1 MAGAREGGV
10 AAVKSRV
17 VIDGRPIVVELNRN
31 GEGCRFRIEGG
42 GREGTASILE
52 VEPGI
57 YSVLL
62 DGRSFEVRMEPGQ
75 GSQIAVVQG
84 RRLTVEVDDP
94 RRPRRRAA
102 GTFGEGRATVAAPM
116 PGKVVRVLAAEGDT
130 VEAGQGLLVV
140 EAMKMQN
147 EVKSP
152 KAGRVVS
159 FAAREG
165 GAVAA
170 GDVLAVI
177 E

>member
-1 MAGAREGGV
+1 VRT
-10 AAVKSRV
+10 RV
-17 VIDGRPIVVELNRN
+17 FIDGRPIDVELSWE
-31 GEGCRFRIEGG
+31 GEECRFRFEGD

-75 GSQIAVVQG
+75 GAQIAAVQG

-102 GTFGEGRATVAAPM
+102 GTLREGRATVSAPM
-116 PGKVVRVLAAEGDT
+116 PGKVVRVLAAEGDL

-152 KAGRVVS
+152 KAGRVAAL
-159 FAAREG
+159 AAREG